1 MTMARVCGKERQT
14 LINISGSFS
23 ATGSVEAL
31 NKIYTGTSLSSLPLC
46 YPPIALHSHLSVHH
60 VNMLIAGNLNS
71 LSEQNLMD
79 CSSAYGNQGCS
90 GGWPSQAFQ
99 YIIANNGIDLE
110 QEYPFPPSPVLVLPP
125 QTFLITNVTFDPIK
139 LSLSSCCWSLPLPS
153 SVDWR
158 HYKE

>member
-14 LINISGSFS
+14 LINIVGSFS

-31 NKIYTGTSLSSLPLC
+31 NKIYTGTSLLFFSPSPLPSFLLS
-46 YPPIALHSHLSVHH
+46 PITLHFPLSVHY
-60 VNMLIAGNLNS
+60 VNMLIVGNLNS

-110 QEYPFPPSPVLVLPP
+110 QEYPFPPFSRSRSSSPNFSDYECDL
-125 QTFLITNVTFDPIK
+125 
-139 LSLSSCCWSLPLPS
+139 
-153 SVDWR
+153 
-158 HYKE
+158 